1 MHDIEIFSEV
11 WGGCDHD
18 KQVNGYNLIEI
29 NAQKHAGIK
38 KGRKSGGFLTYIKKQ
53 FFTNMK
59 VLKSTPY
66 YVWLD
71 IDKNLFYNMND
82 KCKIVCIIHT
92 PRYINV

>member
-38 KGRKSGGFLTYIKKQ
+38 KVENQEASLFRSNYSYNYSFTLKNSFLQI
-53 FFTNMK
+53 
-59 VLKSTPY
+59 
-66 YVWLD
+66 
-71 IDKNLFYNMND
+71 
-82 KCKIVCIIHT
+82 
-92 PRYINV
+92 